1 MGGWVGRKER
11 GEPAL
16 ELRGKPFFFLKR
28 ENQETKS
35 ESERV
40 LKQARMARA
49 SEREQVWA
57 GQERM
62 TGRDTKQNEHSSPI
76 HHLLLQSAKSLQ

>member
-1 MGGWVGRKER
+1 MSLHLSYGGSH
-11 GEPAL
+11 
-16 ELRGKPFFFLKR
+16 FFFLKR

-40 LKQARMARA
+40 LKQARMVRA
-49 SEREQVWA
+49 SEREQAWA

-76 HHLLLQSAKSLQ
+76 HHFLLQSAKSLQ